1 MMTKTTNIFIRAT
14 KGEGFMKIQIRHGV
28 FETNSSS
35 THSLTMMMK
44 SDYIRWEKEKLYLYQ
59 GSGWAWDFN
68 KPIENHL
75 YTRDEAVECLKNRR
89 SYKGGEIDDAMLRD
103 YDFISW
109 DDEGNE
115 YLESFYEEFMTPSGE
130 TIVAFGEYG
139 YDG

>member
-1 MMTKTTNIFIRAT
+1 
-14 KGEGFMKIQIRHGV
+14 MKQVRRGV

-44 SDYIRWEKEKLYLYQ
+44 SDYERWQNDQLYLYT
-59 GSGWAWDFN
+59 GSGWGWDFN
-68 KPIENHL
+68 QPVKNKM
-75 YTRDEAVECLKNRR
+75 YTRDEVVAFVK
-89 SYKGGEIDDAMLRD
+89 SYRYYDKEAEIDNKMLR
-103 YDFISW
+103 YMDFIAW

-115 YLESFYEEFMTPSGE
+115 YLESFYREFTTPSGE